1 YRVAAPIVL
10 AGMALNGL
18 WIVNQELII
27 PRIADK
33 LARRHD
39 DIEGRNTYAI
49 WCLRDRGNA
58 LLSASRFN
66 PHTSMLEG
74 VIIMKR
80 DEHGRLTELLRADS
94 ARWDVERQLWHLY
107 VPKLNQDLG
116 SAESVEAAITPE
128 HPSEYPS
135 ELTPYELKLRQA
147 SQW

>member
-1 YRVAAPIVL
+1 FSQLAGVIVLVAGCFTLGRFLRTNELTAILAAGTSLYRVAAPIVL

-49 WCLRDRGNA
+49 WCLRDRGNP

-107 VPKLNQDLG
+107 VPKLNQD
-116 SAESVEAAITPE
+116 
-128 HPSEYPS
+128 
-135 ELTPYELKLRQA
+135 
-147 SQW
+147 